1 MGVRRKHLPL
11 SDAEDGG
18 GGSIY
23 LCPMRKMGQWKHLSL
38 SDAEDGVRWMQKKVQ
53 WTFFPPNRPTS
64 HLWRGDLEPT
74 GSRGAASW
82 KQKSI
87 PFGMLFLFL
96 GMLFLFLMRKMGLE
110 PTRYCYHR
118 HLKPARLPIP
128 PLPRTAFRIISFLFT
143 NVNRNFNNFETLF
156 HFKLFSICRRRI
168 TVCSSRSLYGCISG
182 SCLYTLTIL

>member
-1 MGVRRKHLPL
+1 MGKLF
-11 SDAEDGG
+11 
-18 GGSIY
+18 
-23 LCPMRKMGQWKHLSL
+23 SL
-38 SDAEDGVRWMQKKVQ
+38 QPISFNAEDGVRWNQKKVQ

-96 GMLFLFLMRKMGLE
+96 MRKMGLE

-128 PLPRTAFRIISFLFT
+128 PLPRTAFRIISFLST
-143 NVNRNFNNFETLF
+143 NVNRKFDKFETPRIVNTSATSF
-156 HFKLFSICRRRI
+156 FTRFSQYFIKYDPIKC
-168 TVCSSRSLYGCISG
+168 
-182 SCLYTLTIL
+182 

>member
-1 MGVRRKHLPL
+1 MGKLF
-11 SDAEDGG
+11 
-18 GGSIY
+18 
-23 LCPMRKMGQWKHLSL
+23 SL
-38 SDAEDGVRWMQKKVQ
+38 QPISFNAEDGVRWNQKKVQ

-96 GMLFLFLMRKMGLE
+96 MRKMGLE

-128 PLPRTAFRIISFLFT
+128 PLPRTAFRIISFLSA
-143 NVNRNFNNFETLF
+143 NVNRKIDKIETLF
-156 HFKLFSICRRRI
+156 DFYLFCVRCRGI
-168 TVCSSRSLYGCISG
+168 TASCSRCLNGCITG
-182 SCLYTLTIL
+182 GCLYTLAIL

>member
-1 MGVRRKHLPL
+1 
-11 SDAEDGG
+11 
-18 GGSIY
+18 
-23 LCPMRKMGQWKHLSL
+23 MGQWKHLSL

-74 GSRGAASW
+74 GARGAASW

-87 PFGMLFLFL
+87 PF